1 MQAACQYDYYVQ
13 SNAKLNENLKYVKMF
28 VIFGGWLLNDSLEQA
43 SNSRGISDSLENDQI
58 HYSNGLLTASK
69 LMPINVI

>member
-1 MQAACQYDYYVQ
+1 
-13 SNAKLNENLKYVKMF
+13 MF

-43 SNSRGISDSLENDQI
+43 SNSRDISDSLENDQI

>member
-1 MQAACQYDYYVQ
+1 
-13 SNAKLNENLKYVKMF
+13 MF